1 MKGHILIIVTTLT
14 CFLAG
19 ASVCDAKS
27 KLESDA
33 DTAVESSSEASS
45 SIRAGQYRG
54 RPAGTHPGSLTAG
67 LLALGPGAV
76 FHGLGH
82 FHIGQEERGLAL
94 LATEAAGLSL
104 VILSDVL
111 HERSAGTDE
120 TARFE
125 SVLAQSGW
133 ALFFGSWFADMIGAS
148 RGTRP
153 FDTIK
158 SPGRQT
164 SFHLGYAY
172 LNAENLGNEHLVDLS
187 LSTMHPYFGFGVQH
201 SQGLESGS
209 WLSQV
214 EGDLRLSDP
223 QLGYVGLGLR
233 AGHSSRYHQRWS
245 FFNYTPMLKWA
256 IDLGVVMS
264 SLRNAKFLGHFGY
277 GESGYVFDET
287 GVDTIWGT
295 KQLWMPR
302 FLYKTALKF
311 SLSPK
316 FVTEIGLLHDD
327 AQWVGPTRFQ
337 PTEVFVP
344 RTMLLEGKVN
354 YRYRG
359 VNLQLGILSGDG
371 QQVSIGLEYLQ

>member
-1 MKGHILIIVTTLT
+1 M
-14 CFLAG
+14 
-19 ASVCDAKS
+19 CDAKS
-27 KLESDA
+27 KLASDSDTDA

-187 LSTMHPYFGFGVQH
+187 LSTMHPYFGFGIQH

-223 QLGYVGLGLR
+223 QLGYVGRSG
-233 AGHSSRYHQRWS
+233 GHSSRYHQRWS

-327 AQWVGPTRFQ
+327 AQWVGHTRFQ

-344 RTMLLEGKVN
+344 RTMLLEGKE
-354 YRYRG
+354 
-359 VNLQLGILSGDG
+359 LSLPGGEPTVRHFIRDG
-371 QQVSIGLEYLQ
+371 RRVSIGLEYLQ